1 MIHSRDGQPGHIRNE
16 MLVTLLV
23 ILINHV
29 DVLVVL
35 DLENHFSDNVRSLK
49 LSTVDFSGKMDS
61 DSKTDSE
68 KSKSPTQ
75 TRTDFKIMNF
85 KARVFIKLNF
95 LIIKVPDGPRV
106 FAVEKSASR
115 VAFFSYEFL

>member
-1 MIHSRDGQPGHIRNE
+1 MILSRDGQPGHIRNE
-16 MLVTLLV
+16 MLVTVLV
-23 ILINHV
+23 ILIHHI
-29 DVLVVL
+29 DVLAVL

-75 TRTDFKIMNF
+75 TRT
-85 KARVFIKLNF
+85 
-95 LIIKVPDGPRV
+95 
-106 FAVEKSASR
+106 
-115 VAFFSYEFL
+115 EF